1 MQSKFIKWCP
11 SGKNEIIYIHSLAPC
26 WTRGGRSCSRSYTCL
41 ASQIVSE
48 ASDLQIRRLLRSQ
61 AGLGDIAAQRTG
73 LMSTTVLLL
82 QTFSSHSDNLTCIT
96 KCSLSTPRKD
106 LQEKKK
112 SNLIFYILKILFEK
126 YNTQQR
132 IMSSPTALSQRKL
145 YGKCNCDIWL
155 G

>member
-96 KCSLSTPRKD
+96 QVFFVYPKKGFTG
-106 LQEKKK
+106 KKK
-112 SNLIFYILKILFEK
+112 IKLNFLHFKNFIWKIQ
-126 YNTQQR
+126 Y
-132 IMSSPTALSQRKL
+132 TAENYVLPYCSFTKETV
-145 YGKCNCDIWL
+145 W
-155 G
+155 